1 MLAPRPK
8 TCDRI
13 RGWISSEL
21 DGELSDFESVLL
33 RAHLDDCESCRAFQA
48 GARSFTQTLRN
59 APLEQMERPAYV
71 PRRRRHAML
80 QPLRVSGAAALVATA
95 VALSGLVATF
105 HGGSPISRAERQPAV
120 TTTFDDSSLRSLR
133 LARETRALNELHL
146 RRAQLGTTAV
156 VRHPGFQP

>member
-33 RAHLDDCESCRAFQA
+33 RAHLRDCESCRAFQA
-48 GARSFTQTLRN
+48 GAQNFTLALRN

-95 VALSGLVATF
+95 VALTGLVTTF
-105 HGGSPISRAERQPAV
+105 HGGSAISRAERQPVAK
-120 TTTFDDSSLRSLR
+120 FDDQSLRNLR
-133 LARETRALNELHL
+133 LARESRALDELRL
-146 RRAQLGTTAV
+146 RRMQSGPTTV
-156 VRHPGFQP
+156 VRRPGFQP